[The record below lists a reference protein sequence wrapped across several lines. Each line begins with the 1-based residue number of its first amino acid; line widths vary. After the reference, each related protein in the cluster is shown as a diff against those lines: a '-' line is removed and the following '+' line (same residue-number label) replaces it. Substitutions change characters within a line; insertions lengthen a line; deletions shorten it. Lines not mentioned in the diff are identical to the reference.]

1 MAYVLVTGGAGFI
14 GSHLVEA
21 LLARG
26 HWVTAIDDLSTGTI
40 WNLDEARKHSRF
52 SYYIDSVMNE
62 RLMAELIDRA
72 DMVFHLAA
80 AVGVRLIVE
89 RPVHTIE
96 TNIRGTEI
104 VLELAARKKKKVLLT
119 STSEVY
125 GKSTKVPFSE
135 NDDLVLGSTTRP
147 RWAYAC
153 SKAIDEFLGLA
164 YHKQYGMPVV
174 IVRLFNTVGPRQTGQ
189 YGMVVPRF
197 VEQALKGLPLTVYGD
212 GTQTRAFA
220 YVGDVVE
227 AMIQLMETPAAD
239 GEVFNVGNDREIS
252 IADLARLVIARTG
265 STSTIEFI
273 PFEKAYDQNFE
284 DLQRRVPDLTKIR
297 RLIGYA
303 PKVTIDDIIDK
314 VADFMR
320 ERLK

>member
-1 MAYVLVTGGAGFI
+1 MKHVLVTGGAGFI

-26 HWVTAIDDLSTGTI
+26 YEVTAIDDLSTGSI
-40 WNLDEARKHSRF
+40 RNLDEAKQHERF

-72 DMVFHLAA
+72 DMVYHLAA

-89 RPVHTIE
+89 KPVQTIE

-104 VLELAARKKKKVLLT
+104 VLELAARKRKTVLLT

-125 GKSTKVPFSE
+125 GKSAKVPFSE

-164 YHKQYGMPVV
+164 YYREFGMPVV

-197 VEQALKGLPLTVYGD
+197 VTQALKGEPLTVYGD

-220 YVGDVVE
+220 YVGDVVD
-227 AMIQLMETPAAD
+227 AMIALMETPKAY
-239 GEVFNVGNDREIS
+239 GEVFNVGNDKEIS
-252 IADLARLVIARTG
+252 IAELARLVIERTH
-265 STSTIEFI
+265 SPSAIAYI
-273 PFEKAYDQNFE
+273 PFEEAYDENFE

-297 RLIGYA
+297 NLINYA
-303 PKVTIDDIIDK
+303 PKVGIEEIIDRVTAYVRSK
-314 VADFMR
+314 
-320 ERLK
+320 LL

>member
-1 MAYVLVTGGAGFI
+1 MAYILVTGGAGFI

-21 LLARG
+21 LLSRG
-26 HWVTAIDDLSTGTI
+26 HLVTAIDDLSTGTI
-40 WNLDEARKHSRF
+40 WNLDVARKSARF
-52 SYYIDSVMNE
+52 SYYIDSIMNE
-62 RLMAELIDRA
+62 RLMAELVDRA
-72 DMVFHLAA
+72 DMVYHLAA

-135 NDDLVLGSTTRP
+135 HDDLLLGSTTRP

-164 YHKQYGMPVV
+164 YHKQFGLPVV

-197 VEQALKGLPLTVYGD
+197 VEQALRGLPLTVYGD

-227 AMIQLMETPAAD
+227 AMIELMETPAAA
-239 GEVFNVGNDREIS
+239 GQVFNVGNDREIS
-252 IADLARLVIARTG
+252 IRELARLVIERTG
-265 STSTIEFI
+265 SSSTIDFI
-273 PFEKAYDQNFE
+273 PFEKAYDENFE
-284 DLQRRVPDLTKIR
+284 DLQRRVPDLTKVR
-297 RLIGYA
+297 ALIGYA
-303 PKVTIDDIIDK
+303 PKVSIEEILDK
-314 VADFMR
+314 VADYMR
-320 ERLK
+320 ERL

>member
-1 MAYVLVTGGAGFI
+1 M
-14 GSHLVEA
+14 EA

-26 HWVTAIDDLSTGTI
+26 HFVIAIDDLSTGTI
-40 WNLDEARKHSRF
+40 WNLDEARKNPRF
-52 SYYIDSVMNE
+52 SYYVDSVMNE
-62 RLMAELIDRA
+62 RLMAELVDRV
-72 DMVFHLAA
+72 DMVYHLAA

-89 RPVHTIE
+89 QPVHTIE

-104 VLELAARKKKKVLLT
+104 VLELAARKRKKVLLT

-125 GKSTKVPFSE
+125 GKSAKVPFSE

-164 YHKQYGMPVV
+164 YYRQFGMPV
-174 IVRLFNTVGPRQTGQ
+174 IIARLFNTVGPRQTGQ

-197 VEQALKGLPLTVYGD
+197 VEQALRGEPLTVYGD
-212 GTQTRAFA
+212 GQQTRAFA

-227 AMIQLMETPAAD
+227 GLIALMEEGRAP
-239 GEVFNVGNDREIS
+239 GEVFNVGNDQEIS
-252 IADLARLVIARTG
+252 IANLAGLVIERTR
-265 STSTIEFI
+265 SSSTIEFI
-273 PFEKAYDQNFE
+273 PFERAYDENFE
-284 DLQRRVPDLTKIR
+284 DLQRRVPDLSKIR
-297 RLIGYA
+297 KFIGYS
-303 PKVTIDDIIDK
+303 PKVGIEEIIDR
-314 VADFMR
+314 VAAYVK